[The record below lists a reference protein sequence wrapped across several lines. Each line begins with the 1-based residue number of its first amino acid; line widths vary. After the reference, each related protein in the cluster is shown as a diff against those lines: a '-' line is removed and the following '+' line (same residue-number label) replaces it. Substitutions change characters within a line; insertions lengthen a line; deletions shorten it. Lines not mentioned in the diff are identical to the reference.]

1 MSDILTPQKRVLLCI
16 DDPNDHE
23 LIARL
28 GRALS
33 VPERVRI
40 MKSLL
45 SASKSIAAI
54 SEELDIPASSVSRHI
69 DVLAEAGLVHVM
81 YKPTLKGH
89 TKYCSQAILDVSV
102 SLEPVGE
109 KLEDKGYTVEMP
121 IGMFSHCSIKA
132 PCGMT
137 GAEESIEG
145 FDDPNVFFSPDRVR
159 AECIWFDQGF
169 ISYNFPT
176 NFPRNGKHSQITFTF
191 EVCSETMYYNNEWK
205 SDITVRVNGVEVLT
219 FTSPGDFGGRR
230 GKYTPLYW
238 PVESTQFGLLKRI
251 TVNESGVWEDNAF
264 VTDQVRFSDLKIGE
278 DMSVRLDIGVKDDA
292 EHKGGV
298 NLFGK
303 NFGNYPQ
310 AIVMTIL

>member
-1 MSDILTPQKRVLLCI
+1 
-16 DDPNDHE
+16 
-23 LIARL
+23 
-28 GRALS
+28 
-33 VPERVRI
+33 
-40 MKSLL
+40 
-45 SASKSIAAI
+45 
-54 SEELDIPASSVSRHI
+54 
-69 DVLAEAGLVHVM
+69 
-81 YKPTLKGH
+81 
-89 TKYCSQAILDVSV
+89 
-102 SLEPVGE
+102 
-109 KLEDKGYTVEMP
+109 MP
-121 IGMFSHCSIKA
+121 IGMFSHCHIKA

-145 FDDPNVFFSPDRVR
+145 FDDPNVFFSPNRVR

-176 NFPRNGKHSQITFTF
+176 DFPRNGKQSQITFTF

-278 DMSVRLDIGVKDDA
+278 NMSVRLDIGVKDDA

-310 AIVMTIL
+310 AIIMTIL

>member
-16 DDPNDHE
+16 DEPNDHE

-89 TKYCSQAILDVSV
+89 TKYCSQAILDVSI

-109 KLEDKGYTVEMP
+109 KQEDKGYMVEMP
-121 IGMFSHCSIKA
+121 IGMFSHCHIKA

-145 FDDPNVFFSPDRVR
+145 FDNPNVFFSPDRVR

-176 NFPRNGKHSQITFTF
+176 DFPRNGKHSQITFTF

-205 SDITVRVNGVEVLT
+205 SDISVRINGTEVLT

-251 TVNESGVWEDNAF
+251 TVNESGVWEDNMF
-264 VTDQVRFSDLKIGE
+264 VSDHVRFSDLKIE
-278 DMSVRLDIGVKDDA
+278 ENASVRLDIGVKDDA

-310 AIVMTIL
+310 AIIMTIL